1 MLGTVE
7 LRQEENGPATLRGRF
22 PYGATAT
29 VKNRGRV
36 RKERMAPRAF
46 RFAIDDT
53 DREINLLVGHSYDKP
68 LASRSAG
75 TLDIRDGDD
84 AVKFRATLPDDAEQP
99 SWMRDAL
106 LSVRA
111 GLMSGVSPGFM
122 VPPRDVVPNAQR
134 LVPEPGNESVMIRGI
149 AEAVLLEM
157 SLVTRPAYPETA
169 IEARAWRE
177 IMGPAQP
184 RRRVWL

>member
-7 LRQEENGPATLRGRF
+7 IRQEENGPATLRGRF

-53 DREINLLVGHSYDKP
+53 RQGDQPASRSLATTEP

-84 AVKFRATLPDDAEQP
+84 AVTFRATLARRCGAAVLDAGRALVGPRWPDGWRIAGVHGAAPGRGAERSASRCRNP
-99 SWMRDAL
+99 ATNR
-106 LSVRA
+106 
-111 GLMSGVSPGFM
+111 
-122 VPPRDVVPNAQR
+122 
-134 LVPEPGNESVMIRGI
+134 VMIREI

-157 SLVTRPAYPETA
+157 SLVTRPAYPEHRGRGA
-169 IEARAWRE
+169 GVA
-177 IMGPAQP
+177 
-184 RRRVWL
+184 